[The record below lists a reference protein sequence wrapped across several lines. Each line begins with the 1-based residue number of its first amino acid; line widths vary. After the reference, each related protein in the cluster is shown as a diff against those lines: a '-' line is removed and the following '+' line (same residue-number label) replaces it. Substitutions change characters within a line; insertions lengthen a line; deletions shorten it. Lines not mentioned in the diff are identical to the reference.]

1 MTDSKIFYFIC
12 QLINSQFSGNT
23 KNKSD
28 VSASF
33 EIVSFASETPFEESL
48 TFPIS
53 VPFAPKLPV
62 FTIISLLLST
72 GVYFI
77 VILQFADG
85 NSTDFIQTY
94 PSSFTLI
101 IVLSLETAIF
111 LEYAKVAAGISSVG
125 LKF

>member
-12 QLINSQFSGNT
+12 QLISSQFSGNT

-53 VPFAPKLPV
+53 VPFAPKLLV
-62 FTIISLLLST
+62 FKINSFLSLS
-72 GVYFI
+72 GVYFT
-77 VILQFADG
+77 VISQFSDG
-85 NSTDFIQTY
+85 N
-94 PSSFTLI
+94 
-101 IVLSLETAIF
+101 
-111 LEYAKVAAGISSVG
+111 
-125 LKF
+125 